1 VTTLAAYFLANRSLR
16 YPSSLGR
23 NAWRSKKI
31 KDRVKGIKPSRLLF
45 LIDFAIVRVTA
56 HITTQREPVLI
67 ASREKRG
74 YAAAISFDAIASL
87 SRDKQAVL
95 AARANN
101 RSPRASSNEN

>member
-1 VTTLAAYFLANRSLR
+1 
-16 YPSSLGR
+16 
-23 NAWRSKKI
+23 
-31 KDRVKGIKPSRLLF
+31 LLF

-56 HITTQREPVLI
+56 HVTTQRELVLI
-67 ASREKRG
+67 ASREKRD
-74 YAAAISFDAIASL
+74 YAAISFDAIASL